1 MATESAMVYKLRNE
15 AIGNL
20 LKLAPNSEVIHKIG
34 QEFGL
39 STGMKPDGCIRCR
52 LCIRACSDII
62 GANALA
68 MVKRDNIQYVGPSE
82 TGTCIG
88 CGTCASICPTGA
100 IRCEDH
106 ESVRTIV
113 IRDEVIGRNALE
125 RCDIC
130 GRYYATL
137 PLSGV
142 CKTARGRS
150 SVREGTAP
158 SLPYLCQGLCKTKCS
173 DDYPAPRKDIPWH
186 AGCII
191 RSGHDPCYST
201 YLIYT
206 IRNHSPHPETS
217 QGSKSCPKISAR

>member
-15 AIGNL
+15 AVGNL
-20 LKLAPNSEVIHKIG
+20 LKLAPNSEMIHKIG

-68 MVKRDNIQYVGPSE
+68 MVKRDNIQYVEPSE

-106 ESVRTIV
+106 ENVRTTL
-113 IRDEVIGRNALE
+113 IRDEVIGRNKLE
-125 RCDIC
+125 RCDMC
-130 GRYYATL
+130 GRYYATTVFL
-137 PLSGV
+137 EYV
-142 CKTARGRS
+142 RQ
-150 SVREGTAP
+150 REGAHPFEKEPHHHCPTCAKVFSKRNARITP
-158 SLPYLCQGLCKTKCS
+158 PRLAKTYCGTPDS
-173 DDYPAPRKDIPWH
+173 
-186 AGCII
+186 
-191 RSGHDPCYST
+191 
-201 YLIYT
+201 
-206 IRNHSPHPETS
+206 
-217 QGSKSCPKISAR
+217 